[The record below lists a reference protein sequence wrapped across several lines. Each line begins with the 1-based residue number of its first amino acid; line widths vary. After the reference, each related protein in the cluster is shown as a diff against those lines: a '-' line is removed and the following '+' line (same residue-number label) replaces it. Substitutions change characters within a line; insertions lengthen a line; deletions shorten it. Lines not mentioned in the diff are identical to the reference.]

1 MYIRR
6 LRLLGSLLV
15 STAGLI
21 SSAAMAA
28 DVQVAVAANFTA
40 PMQVI
45 AAEFEKDTG
54 HRAVL
59 SFGSTGKFYAQ
70 IKNGAP
76 YELLLSADSMTPE
89 TLELEGAAMPSTRFT
104 YAVGKLV
111 LWSSRPDFVDS
122 EGRVLYRG
130 EFKHLALPN
139 PKLAPYGAAA
149 LEVMKGM
156 GVLETA
162 QPKFVLGENLPQAYQ
177 FVVSGNAELGFLA
190 LSQVMKD
197 GKLIG
202 GSVWMVPADRYA
214 PIRQDAVVL
223 TSAAGNPAA
232 TALLDYLKQE
242 KAQAVIRTFGYDL

>member
-1 MYIRR
+1 
-6 LRLLGSLLV
+6 
-15 STAGLI
+15 
-21 SSAAMAA
+21 MAA

-89 TLELEGAAMPSTRFT
+89 KLELEGAAMPSTRFT

-214 PIRQDAVVL
+214 PIRQDAVAL

>member
-1 MYIRR
+1 VYIRR

>member
-89 TLELEGAAMPSTRFT
+89 KLELEGAAMPSTRFT

>member
-1 MYIRR
+1 VYIRR

-89 TLELEGAAMPSTRFT
+89 KLELEGAAMPSTRFT